1 MKVDRLL
8 RAVPKFLLLSA
19 GAASCS
25 NGWVKYSTSCYYF
38 SSSKLIYSTAQT
50 KCQTLNSRAN
60 LACVGSADENSF
72 IKTKAEENELENG
85 VWIGYS
91 DSSVESDWI
100 WEDSTCTST
109 YSNWALNE
117 PNGGDS
123 DDCAKLDIRTGRSGN
138 WYDLPCSSDYSFVC
152 EYADEDEEN
161 ADDNDDGSGGSA
173 GTDGGIDDEATS
185 NDGTDDEVDDDD
197 EDDDTGAEKA
207 EFEPM
212 AFVWIG
218 LAILLVLTVF
228 FYFWKGRK
236 GDHARSRILNQQ
248 QGIEIELGEVT
259 PRTIPVR
266 ASRMI
271 HGDRTIPVAPAAN
284 ARIDCGAGHAEV
296 ISIEPIPSPLYLPGD
311 THVSSHSGMTEGE
324 RPIDLALPSAKA
336 VVAVSEF

>member
-1 MKVDRLL
+1 MNAEWN
-8 RAVPKFLLLSA
+8 AV
-19 GAASCS
+19 
-25 NGWVKYSTSCYYF
+25 
-38 SSSKLIYSTAQT
+38 
-50 KCQTLNSRAN
+50 
-60 LACVGSADENSF
+60 
-72 IKTKAEENELENG
+72 
-85 VWIGYS
+85 
-91 DSSVESDWI
+91 
-100 WEDSTCTST
+100 
-109 YSNWALNE
+109 
-117 PNGGDS
+117 
-123 DDCAKLDIRTGRSGN
+123 
-138 WYDLPCSSDYSFVC
+138 
-152 EYADEDEEN
+152 DEDK
-161 ADDNDDGSGGSA
+161 SSFR
-173 GTDGGIDDEATS
+173 
-185 NDGTDDEVDDDD
+185 DEVD

-236 GDHARSRILNQQ
+236 GEHARSRILNQQ

-296 ISIEPIPSPLYLPGD
+296 ISIEPIPSPLYLPGG

-336 VVAVSEF
+336 VVAAACCCGDSYRRRSRAPLRPIVHLSEPLV